1 MKAVLKGD
9 IMNYNKIRIPLLTAL
24 VVMMI
29 LDLTG
34 VIYVPGIIIF
44 IIAVALIW
52 YNIHIRRNASNQ
64 NYKNKKK

>member
-1 MKAVLKGD
+1 
-9 IMNYNKIRIPLLTAL
+9 MNYNKIRIPLLTAL